1 MEGGR
6 QAVRARTPL
15 TGKLEPPKPADPTF
29 HLTQVMEPRARPPQA
44 CVVTSRPIPIRLC
57 EAPHATSV
65 EIDGARV
72 ARGLGLEVSAF
83 RQLMA
88 DHKIGLLCERGTG
101 EDAGLWRATFYFGDR
116 RLRLLVDAQGNVLA
130 KV

>member
-1 MEGGR
+1 M
-6 QAVRARTPL
+6 
-15 TGKLEPPKPADPTF
+15 PP
-29 HLTQVMEPRARPPQA
+29 
-44 CVVTSRPIPIRLC
+44 RPIPIRLC

-88 DHKIGLLCERGTG
+88 DRKIGLLCERGTG
-101 EDAGLWRATFYFGDR
+101 EDAGRWRATFYLGER

-130 KV
+130 EV